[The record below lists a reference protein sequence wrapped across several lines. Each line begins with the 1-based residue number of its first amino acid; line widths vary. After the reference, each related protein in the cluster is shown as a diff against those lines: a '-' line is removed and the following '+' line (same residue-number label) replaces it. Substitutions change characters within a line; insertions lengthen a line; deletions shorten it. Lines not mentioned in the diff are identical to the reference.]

1 MGTRMTLKHVLPLS
15 SSLTWTSSDFQ
26 NAANIS
32 RTDSCISTSIS
43 RSFTCCAIFKTCQI
57 HRKGSIKRCVPQRRS
72 FELQQRKHREDCRV
86 SQIGRQRGRTWASYH
101 QEHTSHSLGRKC
113 LAAPVGLV
121 QTNFQKLCVNLGD
134 RNPSTRTPAEMRMRA
149 TSMIHYKMT
158 LAMLNDSMGLCLRWT
173 GSRVRW
179 SWIPKGQN
187 EQLAFCNILQGI
199 IQMEVR
205 GFSIGSGG
213 RVSSQPI

>member
-158 LAMLNDSMGLCLRWT
+158 LAMLNLLNSEDVLHTMTEESVLET
-173 GSRVRW
+173 S
-179 SWIPKGQN
+179 
-187 EQLAFCNILQGI
+187 
-199 IQMEVR
+199 
-205 GFSIGSGG
+205 SI
-213 RVSSQPI
+213 RVSMVFPYGAIWISTLKSHGSMRPGHQKDKSYFG